1 MELYNFIVHF
11 FRDGGFF
18 LYPIAIIFVVGV
30 SISIERFVYL
40 TMETIKNRELWNDVV
55 PHLGAGNF
63 KQVIALTSKSTSAI
77 ATVLNY
83 GVARVANTASPRRC
97 GKGDGRKFAGN
108 YSAHGKAYALFVLPR
123 EHRDVDRVTGYGYRL
138 DRRVRRDRKR

>member
-1 MELYNFIVHF
+1 MELYHF
-11 FRDGGFF
+11 LVSFFQEGGFF
-18 LYPIAIIFVVGV
+18 LYPIAAIFVVGV

-40 TMETIKNRELWNDVV
+40 TMETVKNRELWNEVV

-83 GVARVANTASPRRC
+83 GVARVANSR
-97 GKGDGRKFAGN
+97 
-108 YSAHGKAYALFVLPR
+108 
-123 EHRDVDRVTGYGYRL
+123 
-138 DRRVRRDRKR
+138 RRDDVEKAMEESLL